1 MFQTFLKREIWN
13 TLFFMI
19 LYTKNMFLQHARYGN
34 TQHIISYS
42 AFSNH
47 ICSLPSMNPHIVRMI
62 IMENEYCMHYNK
74 DFVAINM

>member
-1 MFQTFLKREIWN
+1 
-13 TLFFMI
+13 
-19 LYTKNMFLQHARYGN
+19 MFLQHARYGN
-34 TQHIISYS
+34 TQHIIGFS

-62 IMENEYCMHYNK
+62 IIENEYCMHYNK